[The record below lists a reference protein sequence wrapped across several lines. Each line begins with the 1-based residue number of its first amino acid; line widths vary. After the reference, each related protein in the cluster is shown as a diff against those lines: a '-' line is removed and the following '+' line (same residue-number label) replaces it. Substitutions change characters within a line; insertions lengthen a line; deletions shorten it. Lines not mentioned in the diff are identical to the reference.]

1 MILRD
6 VSLDQQLV
14 ERLAGQLH
22 HDDESPIGGDARHA
36 EEMDAVRV
44 VYVVHRHHLLVG
56 CDALLLQ
63 DLAGDVLT
71 LVVAAIDEEKRRYP
85 T

>member
-36 EEMDAVRV
+36 EVMDAVRV
-44 VYVVHRHHLLVG
+44 VYVIHRHHLLGACV
-56 CDALLLQ
+56 ALLLQ

-71 LVVAAIDEEKRRYP
+71 LVVAAIDEEGRRYP

>member
-22 HDDESPIGGDARHA
+22 HDDESPVGGDARHA

-44 VYVVHRHHLLVG
+44 VYVVHRHHLLIG
-56 CDALLLQ
+56 RDALLLQ

-71 LVVAAIDEEKRRYP
+71 LVVAAIDEEGRRYP

>member
-22 HDDESPIGGDARHA
+22 HDDESPIGGA

-71 LVVAAIDEEKRRYP
+71 LVVAAIDEEGRRYP